1 MVKINIAMPEVC
13 GDCPFSETENHEYPW
28 CGILH
33 KDRGY
38 SFDVNKKRFVNCPLI
53 EDKKEEN
60 QANDDIDKMKNQIR
74 VLQIRCMAATKAA
87 MCIWC
92 GMNDNCQALKEAV
105 ESFKSKEKD
114 QK

>member
-1 MVKINIAMPEVC
+1 MVKIDIAMPEVC
-13 GDCPFSETENHEYPW
+13 GKCPFSETENHEYPW

-38 SFDVNKKRFVNCPLI
+38 SFDLNAKRFVNCPLI
-53 EDKKEEN
+53 EDKKEC

-74 VLQIRCMAATKAA
+74 VLQNRCMATTQAT
-87 MCIWC
+87 MCMYC
-92 GMNDNCQALKEAV
+92 GMRNECSALKEAI
-105 ESFKSKEKD
+105 ERLNSEKKD